1 MRRFLCGSGGYN
13 RDDTS
18 GHVVT
23 WDTHARVRLSAPNST
38 TSAAPPEFAVHT
50 VTRAHIPAH
59 GTARG
64 RQPRFACT
72 SRRALRQRTDS
83 NIAHAASDTQWL
95 SLLERPAVVRTH
107 GGRCP
112 VAWPSTNVA
121 IRFVRRPM
129 ASKDSVD
136 AQVLKAAAPCTT
148 APPRGIHRLACAHPY
163 ARTRSWPRPR
173 LTWHELDKSKYAP
186 IAKWVHAGG

>member
-1 MRRFLCGSGGYN
+1 LLARRVVRSAKGPIRILCMPHP
-13 RDDTS
+13 T
-18 GHVVT
+18 
-23 WDTHARVRLSAPNST
+23 LS
-38 TSAAPPEFAVHT
+38 EE
-50 VTRAHIPAH
+50 
-59 GTARG
+59 
-64 RQPRFACT
+64 
-72 SRRALRQRTDS
+72 
-83 NIAHAASDTQWL
+83 L
-95 SLLERPAVVRTH
+95 SLIERPAFVRTH
-107 GGRCP
+107 DGQCP

-163 ARTRSWPRPR
+163 ARTRSWSRPR

>member
-23 WDTHARVRLSAPNST
+23 WDTHARVCLSAPNST
-38 TSAAPPEFAVHT
+38 TSAAPPEFVVHAIM
-50 VTRAHIPAH
+50 RAHIPAR

-64 RQPRFACT
+64 RHPRFACT

-83 NIAHAASDTQWL
+83 NVVHAACDTQWL
-95 SLLERPAVVRTH
+95 SLLERPAFVRTH

>member
-1 MRRFLCGSGGYN
+1 MG
-13 RDDTS
+13 
-18 GHVVT
+18 
-23 WDTHARVRLSAPNST
+23 HARACSPKRAELNHERSTPRVRRARDHARAHSGARHS
-38 TSAAPPEFAVHT
+38 SGAAPPLCLHVASC
-50 VTRAHIPAH
+50 AP
-59 GTARG
+59 
-64 RQPRFACT
+64 PKDRFEYC
-72 SRRALRQRTDS
+72 
-83 NIAHAASDTQWL
+83 AASDTQWL

-107 GGRCP
+107 DGRCP

-173 LTWHELDKSKYAP
+173 LTWHELDKGKYAP